1 MARRALVAGPVDG
14 RSVLGEVRAHLHA
27 DNVEREPERGPRFGR
42 RFGFFEVKISLWW
55 RRN

>member
-27 DNVEREPERGPRFGR
+27 DNVEREPEREPRFGR